1 MYYISHSL
9 SFRVIPSDG
18 KKSDIC
24 GQTFTSFG
32 AHCDAYGSPYLT
44 AAAAIGMTSRDI
56 DLFITRLDKV
66 LTKCVKSKEAS
77 QVKS

>member
-1 MYYISHSL
+1 MYYVSHSL

-24 GQTFTSFG
+24 GQAFTSFG

-66 LTKCVKSKEAS
+66 LTKCVKS
-77 QVKS
+77 